1 MSLDFPLV
9 LRNGRLFEP
18 IASTIPHLLDM
29 LNTAHSP
36 PVQTKS
42 FHLSCLDQNV
52 VRVYIQTLCIFP
64 VCHSEPCVVLTSID
78 VIRSFLI

>member
-18 IASTIPHLLDM
+18 IASTIPRFLDM
-29 LNTAHSP
+29 LSKAHSP
-36 PVQTKS
+36 PVQTNS
-42 FHLSCLDQNV
+42 FHLSCLDQNI

-64 VCHSEPCVVLTSID
+64 VCHPRTCAVLTEADI
-78 VIRSFLI
+78 VRSFLI